1 MNISRTLKNQ
11 KEISRIVRS
20 FCNSFSKEIQ
30 QSVEIR
36 RNFELFEIDVKKKI
50 TNR

>member
-1 MNISRTLKNQ
+1 MNISRKLKNQ

-50 TNR
+50 TNK